1 MKILVTG
8 ATGFI
13 GQYVVRQL
21 LADGHTVIATGTN
34 QARASQ
40 FNWFDQ
46 VTFVEYN
53 LPVVGDNQNLY
64 DYFDQPDALI
74 HLAWQGLPNYK
85 ATFHFEQSLF
95 PQYLFLKN
103 LIHNGLR
110 NVTVTGT
117 CFEYGMQDG
126 CLSEDQSSMP
136 ANPYALAKDT
146 LRKMLEALQTEHSF
160 SLKWARLFY
169 MYGDGQHPNSI
180 IPLLNRAIEQGETV
194 FNMSGGEQLRD
205 YLRVEDVAIYLC
217 RLATQT
223 NTSGIIN
230 CCSGQP
236 ISIRRFVENYLH
248 TRNATISLN
257 LGYYPY
263 PDYEPMAF
271 WGNNQKLTKLLL
283 SYNES
288 HRSL

>member
-8 ATGFI
+8 ATGFV

-21 LADGHTVIATGTN
+21 LADGHVVIATSTN
-34 QARASQ
+34 LDKASQ
-40 FNWFDQ
+40 IDWFDQ
-46 VTFVEYN
+46 VAFVEYR
-53 LPVVGDNQNLY
+53 LSSTGDDQNLY
-64 DYFDQPDALI
+64 DYFGQPDALI

-85 ATFHFEQSLF
+85 ATFHFEQNLF

-110 NVTVTGT
+110 DLTVTGT
-117 CFEYGMQDG
+117 CFEYGMQNG
-126 CLSEDQSSMP
+126 CLFEDQLSMP

-146 LRKMLEALQTEHSF
+146 LRKMLEALQTEQSF
-160 SLKWARLFY
+160 TFKWARLFY
-169 MYGDGQHPNSI
+169 MYGEGQNPNSI
-180 IPLLNRAIEQGETV
+180 IPILERAIEQGEIV

-205 YLRVEDVAIYLC
+205 YLRVEDVTTYLC
-217 RLATQT
+217 RIATQT
-223 NTSGIIN
+223 NVSGIIN

-236 ISIRRFVENYLH
+236 ISIRRLVKNYLH

-257 LGYYPY
+257 LGHYPY

-271 WGNNQKLTKLLL
+271 WGANKKLL
-283 SYNES
+283 
-288 HRSL
+288 SLLNA

>member
-21 LADGHTVIATGTN
+21 LADGHTVVATGTS
-34 QARASQ
+34 QVKASQ
-40 FNWFDQ
+40 VDWFDQ

-53 LPVVGDNQNLY
+53 LPVGGDNQNLY

-85 ATFHFEQSLF
+85 ATFHFEQNLF

-103 LIHNGLR
+103 LIHNGLQ
-110 NVTVTGT
+110 NLTVTGT
-117 CFEYGMQDG
+117 CFEYGMQEG
-126 CLSEDQSSMP
+126 CLSEDQLSMP

-146 LRKMLEALQTEHSF
+146 LRKMLQALQTEQPF

-169 MYGDGQHPNSI
+169 MYGDGQNPNSV
-180 IPLLNRAIEQGETV
+180 IPLLERAIEQRETV

-205 YLRVEDVAIYLC
+205 YLPVEDVAIYLC
-217 RLATQT
+217 RIATQM
-223 NTSGIIN
+223 NVSGIIN

-236 ISIRRFVENYLH
+236 ISIRRFVEHYLH

-257 LGYYPY
+257 LGYYSY

-283 SYNES
+283 TPDES
-288 HRSL
+288 H

>member
-8 ATGFI
+8 ATGFV

-21 LADGHTVIATGTN
+21 LADGHTVVATGTN
-34 QARASQ
+34 QVKARK
-40 FNWFDQ
+40 FDWFDQ
-46 VTFVEYN
+46 VTFVEYSF
-53 LPVVGDNQNLY
+53 PSTGDDQNLY
-64 DYFDQPDALI
+64 EYFGQPDALI

-85 ATFHFEQSLF
+85 ATFHFEQNLF

-103 LIHNGLR
+103 LIDNGLR
-110 NVTVTGT
+110 DLTVTGT

-126 CLSEDQSSMP
+126 CLSEDQLSMP

-146 LRKMLEALQTEHSF
+146 LRKMLQALQTEHPF

-169 MYGDGQHPNSI
+169 MYGDGQNQNSI
-180 IPLLNRAIEQGETV
+180 IPLLQRAIEQGETV

-205 YLRVEDVAIYLC
+205 YLPIEDVATYLC
-217 RLATQT
+217 RIATQT
-223 NTSGIIN
+223 NVAGIIN

-236 ISIRRFVENYLH
+236 ISVRRLVEDYLH
-248 TRNATISLN
+248 TRNAPISLN
-257 LGYYPY
+257 LGHYPY

-271 WGNNQKLTKLLL
+271 WGNNQKLL
-283 SYNES
+283 SLY
-288 HRSL
+288 

>member
-13 GQYVVRQL
+13 GQYIVRQL
-21 LADGHTVIATGTN
+21 LVDGHTVVATGTS
-34 QARASQ
+34 QVKASQ
-40 FNWFDQ
+40 VDWFDQ

-85 ATFHFEQSLF
+85 ATFHFEQNLF

-110 NVTVTGT
+110 DITVTGT
-117 CFEYGMQDG
+117 CFEYGMQNG
-126 CLSEDQSSMP
+126 CLSENQLTMP
-136 ANPYALAKDT
+136 TNPYALAKDT
-146 LRKMLEALQTEHSF
+146 LRKMLQALQTEQGF

-169 MYGDGQHPNSI
+169 MYGAGQNPNSI
-180 IPLLNRAIEQGETV
+180 IPLLERAIEQGETV

-205 YLRVEDVAIYLC
+205 YLPIKDVATYLC
-217 RLATQT
+217 QIATQT
-223 NTSGIIN
+223 NVAGIIN

-236 ISIRRFVENYLH
+236 MSIRRFVENYLH

-257 LGYYPY
+257 LGHYPY

-271 WGNNQKLTKLLL
+271 WGNNQKLL
-283 SYNES
+283 S
-288 HRSL
+288 L

>member
-21 LADGHTVIATGTN
+21 LADDHTVVATGTS
-34 QARASQ
+34 QVKASQ
-40 FNWFDQ
+40 VDWFDQ

-53 LPVVGDNQNLY
+53 LPPVGDNQNLY
-64 DYFDQPDALI
+64 TYFDQPDALI

-85 ATFHFEQSLF
+85 ATFHFEQNLF

-126 CLSEDQSSMP
+126 CLSEDCLSMP

-169 MYGDGQHPNSI
+169 MYGDGQNPNSI
-180 IPLLNRAIEQGETV
+180 IPLLERAIEQGETV
-194 FNMSGGEQLRD
+194 FNMSEGEQLRD
-205 YLRVEDVAIYLC
+205 YLPVEDVAIYLC

-223 NTSGIIN
+223 NVSGIIN

-257 LGYYPY
+257 LGHYPY